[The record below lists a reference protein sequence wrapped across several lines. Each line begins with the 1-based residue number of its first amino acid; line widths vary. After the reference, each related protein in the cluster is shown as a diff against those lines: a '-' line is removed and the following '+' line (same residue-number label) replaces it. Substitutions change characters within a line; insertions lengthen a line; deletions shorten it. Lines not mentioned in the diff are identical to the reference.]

1 MKKNIFLSFPVFF
14 LRSSA
19 TNLVECESRKQIY
32 RLEVRRR
39 NALFFLLKR
48 QSGVSHVN
56 LDGKEKEE
64 EEETEQLCL
73 LFGGGNGYSWSF
85 ILLLK
90 ACSCY
95 RVFKAESLGNIGFVK
110 SIPPFPN
117 FMHFFPEMSLL
128 LDERGILPHIPRRKQ
143 KKI

>member
-1 MKKNIFLSFPVFF
+1 MGETRTHFDILFLFLRRRQKWKKQWDDEKTFFFLSRFF

-64 EEETEQLCL
+64 EEEEETEQLCL
-73 LFGGGNGYSWSF
+73 LFGGGSGYSWSF

-90 ACSCY
+90 AGSY
-95 RVFKAESLGNIGFVK
+95 NRVFKGESLV
-110 SIPPFPN
+110 
-117 FMHFFPEMSLL
+117 L
-128 LDERGILPHIPRRKQ
+128 RKTYHS
-143 KKI
+143 KISCTYL